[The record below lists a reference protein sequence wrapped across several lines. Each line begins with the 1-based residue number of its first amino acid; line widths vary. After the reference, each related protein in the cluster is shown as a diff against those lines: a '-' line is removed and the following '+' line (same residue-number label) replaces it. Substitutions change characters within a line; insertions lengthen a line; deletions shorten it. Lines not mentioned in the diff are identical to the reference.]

1 MTMSKPAESHPAKAS
16 QLGLYLLLAA
26 IVLGILV
33 GTFYGRRMWLAT
45 GGPQAAIE
53 KLAEIQEQKQ
63 SRLKEDEQAG
73 KKAEAE
79 TLRGQLTRID
89 AEMMRLKALATEA
102 DRLEQAKANGFPRGV
117 FKLVLFAG
125 DLFLRALKLLVIP
138 LVVTSMVCGVTSLGD
153 IRKAG
158 RLGAWTMTYFALTT
172 ALAVAIGL
180 ILCVTIRPGKH
191 ADDTFAHTTK
201 TTAANAET
209 SILDKML
216 EVVRGPE
223 KPSDPAAGMVPENIF
238 RAATEMNVMGLIIFS
253 LVFGGALTTLGE
265 KGQPAIKFFES
276 ANEAIMKM
284 VHLVMLFAPVGI
296 FGLLA
301 ANIAKRGGGSEFQVE
316 LGRLA
321 WYAATV
327 LAGLGLQTALLM
339 LLYWVFTRKNPI
351 TFTANMLK
359 ALITALS
366 TSSSSATLPVT
377 MECVEKNSRV
387 SSRVAGFV
395 LPLGAT
401 VNMNGTAL
409 YEAIAAVFIAQSIGI
424 DLSLPQL
431 IVVMLTATLAAIG
444 AAGIPEAG
452 LVTMTLVLTA
462 VGLPVEGIGTILAID
477 WFLDRI
483 RTTVNIYSDAIGAGI
498 LDQHLREGESK
509 AGLGTNPSA

>member
-1 MTMSKPAESHPAKAS
+1 MTASKPTESEPAKTS

-33 GTFYGRRMWLAT
+33 GTFYGRRMWLAS
-45 GGPQAAIE
+45 GGPRAAVE
-53 KLAEIQEQKQ
+53 KLTEIQSQKQ
-63 SRLKEDEQAG
+63 ARLEEVEQSG
-73 KKAEAE
+73 KKAEADHFRE
-79 TLRGQLTRID
+79 QLKKID
-89 AEMMRLKALATEA
+89 AEMTRLKGLATEA

-117 FKLVLFAG
+117 FKLITFAG

-172 ALAVAIGL
+172 LMAVTIGL

-191 ADDTFAHTTK
+191 ADDTFAHTNK
-201 TTAANAET
+201 TTAATAET
-209 SILDKML
+209 SIFEKML
-216 EVVRGPE
+216 EVIRGPE
-223 KPSDPAAGMVPENIF
+223 TPNDPAAGMVPENIF

-253 LVFGGALTTLGE
+253 LVFGAALTTLGD
-265 KGQPAIKFFES
+265 KGLPAIKFFES

-327 LAGLGLQTALLM
+327 LTGLFLQTVLLM
-339 LLYWVFTRKNPI
+339 VLYFLFTRKNPL
-351 TFTANMLK
+351 TYTANMLQ

-377 MECVEKNSRV
+377 MECVEENSGV

-409 YEAIAAVFIAQSIGI
+409 YEAIAAVFIAQSSGI

-477 WFLDRI
+477 WFLDRA
-483 RTTVNIYSDAIGAGI
+483 RTTVNIYGDAIGAGI
-498 LDQHLREGESK
+498 LDRHLREEDS
-509 AGLGTNPSA
+509 LVSSQSL

>member
-1 MTMSKPAESHPAKAS
+1 MTAMTTDESALPKPSH
-16 QLGLYLLLAA
+16 LGLYLLFAA
-26 IVLGILV
+26 IVLGVLL
-33 GTFYGRRMWLAT
+33 GAFYGRRMWLAS
-45 GGPQAAIE
+45 GGPKAAIE
-53 KLAEIQEQKQ
+53 KLDEIRKQKQ
-63 SRLKEDEQAG
+63 ARWDDEDQAG

-79 TLRGQLTRID
+79 HLQAQLTKID
-89 AEMMRLKALATEA
+89 AELARLQALAAEA
-102 DRLEQAKANGFPRGV
+102 DKLEQAKKNGFPRAA
-117 FKLVLFAG
+117 FKLITFAG
-125 DLFLRALKLLVIP
+125 DLFLRSLKLLVIP

-158 RLGAWTMTYFALTT
+158 RLGTWTMIYFLATT
-172 ALAVAIGL
+172 LLAVAIGL
-180 ILCVTIRPGKH
+180 VLCVTIRPGKH

-201 TTAANAET
+201 TTAATADA
-209 SILDKML
+209 SILEKML

-223 KPSDPAAGMVPENIF
+223 KPVDPAAGMIPENIF
-238 RAATEMNVMGLIIFS
+238 RAAAELNVMGLIIFS
-253 LVFGGALTTLGE
+253 LVFGAALTTLGE
-265 KGQPAIKFFES
+265 KGTPAIKFFEA

-316 LGRLA
+316 LARLA

-327 LAGLGLQTALLM
+327 LIGLVLQTALLM
-339 LLYWVFTRKNPI
+339 LIYWLFTHKNPF
-351 TFTANMLK
+351 TFTANMFR
-359 ALITALS
+359 ALVTAAS

-377 MECVEKNSRV
+377 MECVEVNNGI

-395 LPLGAT
+395 VPLGAT

-409 YEAIAAVFIAQSIGI
+409 YEAVAAVFIAQTIGI
-424 DLSLPQL
+424 DLTIPQL

-477 WFLDRI
+477 WFLDRA
-483 RTTVNIYSDAIGAGI
+483 RTTVNIYGDAIGAGI
-498 LDQHLREGESK
+498 LDLHLREIEGMPEP
-509 AGLGTNPSA
+509 APNPSA

>member
-1 MTMSKPAESHPAKAS
+1 MTATSPTESTPPAASH
-16 QLGLYLLLAA
+16 LGLYLLLGA
-26 IVLGILV
+26 IVLGIFV
-33 GTFYGRRMWLAT
+33 GAVFGRRMWLASS
-45 GGPQAAIE
+45 GPKAALE
-53 KLAEIQEQKQ
+53 KLAEIHKQKEA
-63 SRLKEDEQAG
+63 RLEEEKKAN
-73 KKAEAE
+73 KKAEVE
-79 TLRGQLTRID
+79 HLQGQLTKID
-89 AEMMRLKALATEA
+89 AEIERLQALAKEA
-102 DRLEQAKANGFPRGV
+102 DQLEKAGSNSFARAA
-117 FKLVLFAG
+117 FKLITFAG
-125 DLFLRALKLLVIP
+125 DLFLRSLKLLVIP

-172 ALAVAIGL
+172 LMAVAIGL
-180 ILCVTIRPGKH
+180 LLCVTIRPGKH
-191 ADDTFAHTTK
+191 ADDTFAHTNK
-201 TTAANAET
+201 TTAATAET
-209 SILDKML
+209 SILEKML

-223 KPSDPAAGMVPENIF
+223 KPNDPAAGMIPENIF

-265 KGQPAIKFFES
+265 KGIPAIKFFEA

-316 LGRLA
+316 LARLA

-327 LAGLGLQTALLM
+327 LIGLFLQTALLM
-339 LLYWVFTRKNPI
+339 LIYGLFTRKSPF
-351 TFTANMLK
+351 TFTANMLR
-359 ALITALS
+359 AIVTAAS

-377 MECVEKNSRV
+377 IECVEENNGV

-477 WFLDRI
+477 WFLDRA
-483 RTTVNIYSDAIGAGI
+483 RTTVNIYGDAIGAGI
-498 LDQHLREGESK
+498 LDLHLREEEGK
-509 AGLGTNPSA
+509 TGLAPNPGA